1 MTHSNRKTPSMSRRN
16 FLKATG
22 GCAALTRTSLMAT
35 MLNLELTGA
44 AAAATDTS
52 GYRALVC
59 VFYLG
64 GIDSYNMLVPTDT
77 TAYADYQ
84 TARGTLALAQSSLHP
99 IIDPTDGRSYGLH
112 QGLGDLNNL
121 YQGGQLAFLPNVG
134 SLIEPTDKASYGTGA
149 KLPLGLFSHADQQRH
164 WQTSVPQSRTQ
175 ITGWAGRMSDLLG
188 DTVNSNPAISIN
200 IAMGGVNIM
209 QTGHDIIPYV
219 VSPGGG
225 AEILDGYQGWSA
237 FNRIL
242 TNSTDSFLEQT
253 YADLLKGT
261 HAKYRR
267 SSIDAALL
275 YKEATDAVNLTTDF
289 PATQLGIGLRQVAK
303 AIGARKALGQTR
315 QIFFIGLD
323 GWDHHDSLL
332 VSQDA
337 MLPEVGEALKAFYD
351 ETVQLGVSRDVTTFT
366 ASDFARTLNS
376 NGRGSDHAW
385 GGNHL
390 VMGGAVNGGR
400 FYGTY
405 PDTLAAGSALDIG
418 QGRLIPTTSTDE
430 YSAELAMWFGLGND
444 STLEE
449 VLPNIRNFYSSSEM
463 EPPLGLFT

>member
-1 MTHSNRKTPSMSRRN
+1 MTHSNRKTPSLSRRN

-22 GCAALTRTSLMAT
+22 GCAALTRSSLLAT

-59 VFYLG
+59 VFFSG

-84 TARGTLALAQSSLHP
+84 TARGDLALAQSSLHP
-99 IIDPTDGRSYGLH
+99 ITDPTDGRSYGLH
-112 QGLGDLNNL
+112 QGLGDIKNL

-134 SLIEPTDKASYGTGA
+134 SLIEPTDMASYGTGA

-289 PATQLGIGLRQVAK
+289 PSTQFGSRLRQVAK
-303 AIGARKALGQTR
+303 AIGAREALGQKR
-315 QIFFIGLD
+315 QIFFIGVG
-323 GWDHHDSLL
+323 GWDHHDDLL
-332 VSQDA
+332 VRQGA
-337 MLPEVGEALKAFYD
+337 KLPEVGKALKAFYD
-351 ETVQLGVSRDVTTFT
+351 ATVQLGVSKDVTTFT

-376 NGRGSDHAW
+376 NGHGSDHGW

-390 VMGGAVNGGR
+390 VMGDAVSGGR
-400 FYGTY
+400 FHGTY
-405 PDTLAAGSALDIG
+405 PDTLAAGSALDVG
-418 QGRLIPTTSTDE
+418 RGRLIPTTSTDE

-449 VLPNIRNFYSSSEM
+449 VLPNIRNFYSSSET
-463 EPPLGLFT
+463 ELPLGLFI